1 MLARYSFLHWPTAS
15 IVDDVLWYTYPC
27 VSEALLQVAGH
38 SGWYCGQGFV
48 SVRVVNEKDWK
59 RPKNQGAE
67 RVGSG
72 EGVSPSPVGE
82 CPLPRIF
89 LIFFSG
95 NGAFWAL
102 VLFLCANC
110 QLVSYLTWRTY
121 HGKLVNNWSIQ
132 KKTTGTAFPS
142 DSSPG
147 ICTMY
152 TRSCIDQST
161 NSVVNRTVWRTQIWR
176 DKVRCFLL
184 KELDC
189 FTSIE
194 ERQNASF
201 PSNLFKSK

>member
-1 MLARYSFLHWPTAS
+1 MCQWLWGTAS
-15 IVDDVLWYTYPC
+15 SRWSQRLVLRTGIC
-27 VSEALLQVAGH
+27 QCS
-38 SGWYCGQGFV
+38 S
-48 SVRVVNEKDWK
+48 RKWK
-59 RPKNQGAE
+59 GLETPEESR
-67 RVGSG
+67 RG
-72 EGVSPSPVGE
+72 EGGVWGGGI
-82 CPLPRIF
+82 PLPSGGVPPPQNF
-89 LIFFSG
+89 FNFFSG